1 MHGVNSSSSLT
12 MSFNNYIYQ
21 FTQDVEQ
28 HQTHLSFNGG
38 KYNVPDEKYNEFY
51 KGYYQ
56 GLQKK
61 QEDLY
66 IIEKVSNSTFAF
78 FLDIEPKKGSEIIIN
93 ISDVKKIIEVT
104 NICIN
109 EIFVENEN
117 KKDNCEYV
125 VSKRNNNYHVN
136 YNNLI
141 VNNDL
146 AKQLYTNLV
155 NKLPESLKTVID
167 GSVYRTGLRLL
178 GSKKKNEKKN
188 DLKSMDTYKIYD
200 LEKEQY
206 IETKNVSFELFMK
219 TVVRRHSNIELSKTK
234 TGIVTKQTPQSKKI
248 QVRGITNEKVIEE
261 IQKLLYFLKQTDD
274 ILSKMNL
281 TIERIYAA
289 QNKTGV
295 FCYYISI
302 SEDYCPF
309 KERCHKRDNSPIYI
323 EISTFGIFIKCYD
336 QDCLRRRFPE
346 KGISFPENFE
356 MEYRE
361 MYLSMTTKY
370 WRSEVEITK
379 EIRWYLEDSLNC
391 SHFKIAKVLFEI
403 YKSRFRVDDVKNTD
417 WYEFDGIRW
426 HKSHIMNILVS
437 EELPKY
443 YNAIKVSDTSMNKGD
458 LKQYLVNQEQ
468 VDANIRNQMVDTI
481 ITKLENVTF
490 KNNILTQAAY
500 LFKNHDPEFCSR
512 LDSNPYLIGFKNGV
526 YDLESG
532 KFRKGELTDYIT
544 FSTGYDYTEYD
555 PKESNTQEIYS
566 FLSKIITKKSVLEY
580 TLKVLGRALVG
591 IPDEKFYI
599 WTGLSGANGKSTLVN
614 FLEATL
620 GEYITSAD
628 VSLLTNKRSNS
639 SNASPDVIRL
649 KGKRVFS
656 FQEPEHD
663 DKLRTGILK
672 QFTGGDTIIARE
684 LFKAPV
690 SFKLQGTM
698 IMCCND
704 LPSVSSTDGG
714 TWRRIR
720 VVQFNSRF
728 CENPV
733 KENEFKIDPSIK
745 YKLQKWKPYFMSI
758 LLHYYSLFKQYGMQE
773 PDEVK
778 QATDRY
784 KVENDKFNEF
794 FDTCISENKNSFET
808 TKAIYSYF
816 TNWWSMNY
824 PNSRLPELKEIK
836 RACKIK
842 YGQEVEH
849 ITNGIVNLGFRVQI
863 KNEFHPEI
871 NSDSDSTSETE
882 DI

>member
-1 MHGVNSSSSLT
+1 

-21 FTQDVEQ
+21 FTKDTDKN
-28 HQTHLSFNGG
+28 QTHLSFNGG
-38 KYNVPDEKYNEFY
+38 KYNVPDEKFNEFY
-51 KGYYQ
+51 ERYYQ
-56 GLQKK
+56 ALKK
-61 QEDLY
+61 NKEELY
-66 IIEKVSNSTFAF
+66 IIEKVSNSKFAF
-78 FLDIEPKKGSEIIIN
+78 FLDIEPKKGSEIVVNETDMKLIITITESCIEELFVLDEN
-93 ISDVKKIIEVT
+93 SDLEKHVI
-104 NICIN
+104 
-109 EIFVENEN
+109 
-117 KKDNCEYV
+117 
-125 VSKRNNNYHVN
+125 SKRNDNYHIN
-136 YNNLI
+136 YYNLI

-146 AKQLYTNLV
+146 AKQLYTMIV
-155 NKLPESLKTVID
+155 NKLPENLKNVID

-188 DLKSMDTYKIYD
+188 ETNQKNSMEFYKIYD
-200 LEKEQY
+200 IDTKEYLE
-206 IETKNVSFELFMK
+206 IEKTSFDLFMK
-219 TVVRRHSNIELSKTK
+219 TVVRRKNSTKLSKTK
-234 TGIVTKQTPQSKKI
+234 VGVITKNSQTKKI

-261 IQKLLYFLKQTDD
+261 IQKLLHYLKHTDD
-274 ILSKMNL
+274 ILAKMNL

-323 EISTFGIFIKCYD
+323 EISTLGIFIKCYD

-356 MEYRE
+356 NDYKE
-361 MYLSMTTKY
+361 MYLSMTTRY

-391 SHFKIAKVLFEI
+391 SHFKIAKVVFEI

-426 HKSHIMNILVS
+426 KRSHIMNILIS

-443 YNAIKVSDTSMNKGD
+443 YNAIKISDTSMNSSD
-458 LKQYLVNQEQ
+458 LKEYIVNQEQ
-468 VDANIRNQMVDTI
+468 VDANIRNQLVDAI
-481 ITKLENVTF
+481 ISKLENVTF

-500 LFKNHDPEFCSR
+500 LFKNHDPEFCSK

-526 YDLESG
+526 YDLESH
-532 KFRKGELTDYIT
+532 KFRNGSLTDYIT
-544 FSTGYDYTEYD
+544 FSTGYDYTAYD
-555 PKESNTQEIYS
+555 SEDPITKEIYS
-566 FLSKIITKKSVLEY
+566 FLSKIITKKNVLEY

-628 VSLLTNKRSNS
+628 VSLLTNKRNNS

-649 KGKRVFS
+649 KGKRIFS

-704 LPSVSSTDGG
+704 LPTVSSTDGG

-758 LLHYYSLFKQYGMQE
+758 LLHHYKLYQEYGMQE
-773 PDEVK
+773 PDDVK
-778 QATDRY
+778 HATNRY

-794 FDTCISENKNSFET
+794 FDMCLEESKDSFES
-808 TKAIYSYF
+808 TKSIYSQF
-816 TNWWSMNY
+816 TNWWLMNY

-836 RACKIK
+836 RACKTK
-842 YGQEVEH
+842 YGQEIEQ
-849 ITNGIVNLGFRVQI
+849 IVNGLTHLGFRVHI
-863 KNEFHPEI
+863 KSNFIHEIENETPD
-871 NSDSDSTSETE
+871 N